1 MVLPLYALTLFVSAF
16 LLFLVQPMIGKMILP
31 RLGGTPQVWNTCVVF
46 FQMALLAG
54 YAYTH
59 TVTTRLSLRRQLMVH
74 ALLLLVPIL
83 ILVPF
88 TPFNITGF
96 EPPPGG
102 NPILYTLYFLMLV
115 VGVPFFVVSTSAP
128 LLQRWFASTGHAAA
142 KDPYFLYGASNLG
155 SMLAL
160 LLYPFVVEPFL
171 PLRSQAWTWTVGYVV
186 LALLIYACASLV
198 WKAPEPNPESLPA
211 EPSPPEMPVP
221 PVEQPSTAVQAGPP
235 PGRGPGKKKG
245 GKWAAARA
253 AVKEKT
259 ELEPEDF
266 QPRPDV
272 MTFWRRARWVMLA
285 AVPSS
290 LMLGIISYISTDLSP
305 IPLFWVIP
313 LALYLLTFILVFAR
327 YPVPWTLPSLTRT
340 SPHQIAA
347 YVQPI
352 LIAGLCFIVVTHAVS
367 PLLWTTLFSLLGFF
381 FTALVCH
388 GELARDRPSPKHL
401 TEFYLWMSFGGML
414 GGMFNGLFAPLL
426 FTGVAEYPLAIIA
439 ACFLRPKLKDDG
451 WTDTLVEN
459 NMPAAAAALR
469 QRGDELAKSFDQPVP
484 KGNFLLNYSLDIV
497 LGLIVLV
504 LAYLLRNVS
513 TDSVFKMVRGSGLF
527 SKDSLGDV
535 TIKAH
540 RAITFGIPLVICCIF
555 FLSRPVRMGVGIAG
569 FLFVSLYL
577 AVRDENQLWA
587 GRSYFG
593 VIRVLERDE
602 FLNEKLLTSQL
613 NISPAD
619 LKGVRRHSEDAKF
632 VQTRQSSLLHG
643 TTHHGLNYQTPRQL
657 SRLATTYYHR
667 KGPTGLIMEK
677 LNWFPGPQNTYWA
690 DARMPASLVGMGA
703 TIGGGVTLPI
713 AQLGDCWSE
722 PPYATVGLGTGTM
735 ASYGRPFQHVTFY
748 EIDDTIRGF
757 SLPPDGKK
765 GFYNYLQDAQ
775 KRGANLE
782 VIMGDARLSMQVETS
797 REGGMFPKR
806 DNYYRVIELDAF
818 SSDAIPVHLITKE
831 AIEMYFKKLTEDG
844 VLCVH
849 TSNRHVDLV
858 QPVTDIAKDLKLAYR
873 VGKDSGEGR
882 GERGGSGYLGHFG
895 SEYVMIARDEK
906 YLPPD
911 GPVESELNGSTYMNW
926 STPDN
931 PGSRIWT
938 DDYSN
943 LASILRENFAMYLL
957 LWLSVIIGAFCVMSI
972 VATKTTQR

>member
-59 TVTTRLSLRRQLMVH
+59 LATTRLTLKRQLLVH
-74 ALLLLVPIL
+74 ALLLLVPMAVL
-83 ILVPF
+83 LPVG
-88 TPFNITGF
+88 PFNITGF
-96 EPPPGG
+96 EPPPGA
-102 NPILYTLYFLMLV
+102 NPIFYTLYFLMLV
-115 VGVPFFVVSTSAP
+115 VGLPFFVVSTSAP

-186 LALLIYACASLV
+186 LALLIYLCASLV
-198 WKAPEPNPESLPA
+198 WKAPEPKLESLPP

-235 PGRGPGKKKG
+235 PGRHGKKKG
-245 GKWAAARA
+245 GKWAAAARPSA
-253 AVKEKT
+253 KDKA
-259 ELEPEDF
+259 EPEPEVF

-272 MTFWRRARWVMLA
+272 MTFWRRARWVLLS

-327 YPVPWTLPSLTRT
+327 YPVPWTLPNITRT

-352 LIAGLCFIVVTHAVS
+352 LIAGLCFIVVTHSVS

-439 ACFLRPKLKDDG
+439 ACFLRPKMKDDG
-451 WTDTLVEN
+451 WTDNLVEN
-459 NMPAAAAALR
+459 QLPGLAAAFR
-469 QRGDELAKSFDQPVP
+469 QRGTELAKSFEQPVP

-497 LGLIVLV
+497 LGLVV
-504 LAYLLRNVS
+504 LALAYFARDIPRE
-513 TDSVFKMVRGSGLF
+513 TIFKMLRGLGIRQE
-527 SKDSLGDV
+527 SLANWTV
-535 TIKAH
+535 KTHQLITI
-540 RAITFGIPLVICCIF
+540 GIPLVICCIF

-569 FLFVSLYL
+569 FLFVSVFL
-577 AVRDENQLWA
+577 AGNDESQLWA

-602 FLNEKLLTSQL
+602 YLNERLLASLGVT
-613 NISPAD
+613 D
-619 LKGVRRHSEDAKF
+619 LKGLKRHEEDPKF
-632 VQTRQSSLLHG
+632 VRTRQRSLLHG
-643 TTHHGLNYQTPRQL
+643 TTHHGLNYQSPRQL

-667 KGPTGLIMEK
+667 MGPTGRVMEK

-690 DARMPASLVGMGA
+690 DARMPASLTAMGA
-703 TIGGGVTLPI
+703 TISGGVSLPI
-713 AQLGDCWSE
+713 APLLDCWSE

-757 SLPPDGKK
+757 SLPKEDMT
-765 GFYNYLQDAQ
+765 GFYNYLQDAI
-775 KRGANLE
+775 KRGSNVE
-782 VIMGDARLSMQVETS
+782 VIMGDARLSMQVETP

-831 AIEMYFKKLTEDG
+831 AIEMYFKKLTQDG

-858 QPVTDIAKDLKLAYR
+858 QPVTDIAKELGLAYR

-882 GERGGSGYLGHFG
+882 GEGGGSGYLGHFG
-895 SEYVMIARDEK
+895 SEYVMIARDDK
-906 YLPPD
+906 YLPPE
-911 GPVESELNGSTYMNW
+911 GTVESELNGNAYMTW
-926 STPDN
+926 STPDA

-957 LWLSVIIGAFCVMSI
+957 LLLLVKIGAFVIVSI
-972 VATKTTQR
+972 FATKTATR